1 MFRITIAALVLSV
14 IFLAYKAKQRR
25 GYLPFWTGL
34 AASLFIITGKYLYDI
49 QFLFYSGVVMLVAA
63 SLWNS
68 WPKKKMSISTLG
80 IQPQMEV
87 KTNDNT

>member
-1 MFRITIAALVLSV
+1 MFRITMAALLLSV

-34 AASLFIITGKYLYDI
+34 AASLFIITGKYLFDI
-49 QFLFYSGVVMLVAA
+49 QFLFYGGVILLIAA

-68 WPKKKMSISTLG
+68 WPKKKTNVDTLN
-80 IQPQMEV
+80 IQTQME
-87 KTNDNT
+87 KEK